1 MKGETM
7 KYVLLIQSFGPE
19 AWERFSEDEKT
30 AIYGEYKAI
39 ADTPGVTP
47 GALLQPAGTATTVRV
62 QDGRPVTADGPLRE
76 AVGGYL
82 LFEGGGLDAAIALA
96 SRIPQARRGG
106 AVEVRP
112 VM

>member
-1 MKGETM
+1 VATGGK
-7 KYVLLIQSFGPE
+7 
-19 AWERFSEDEKT
+19 WEGAENGS
-30 AIYGEYKAI
+30 
-39 ADTPGVTP
+39 DTRKPLPWVATGC
-47 GALLQPAGTATTVRV
+47 LSRLQPAGTATTVRV
-62 QDGRPVTADGPLRE
+62 QDGRPVTTDGPLRE

-82 LFEGGGLDAAIALA
+82 LFEGDGLDAAIALA